1 MSAQVIDFEQK
12 KQQKERKRR
21 ITNLKN
27 KIKELNEIAKS
38 VTDSINCLTKWR
50 TYRYIN
56 IRADE
61 LFTTYK
67 DVKRNIEINQ
77 DLLKTLEIRDCE

>member
-1 MSAQVIDFEQK
+1 MTAQVIDFTQK
-12 KQQKERKRR
+12 KQQKDLKRR
-21 ITNLKN
+21 ITNVEK

-38 VTDSINCLTKWR
+38 LTEAINCLTKWR

-67 DVKRNIEINQ
+67 DVKRNIDLNN